1 MSISLSPSPGSR
13 SLWKWMLVLLTYNCC
28 CQLYLVPSAFASLAG
43 LHQCI
48 RFCKEMQFDASIII
62 IISRPSV
69 WLHLFGWQTVT
80 CCHWLWLV
88 KLELENGFRYFFLFP
103 YVYYICKMCMFAHVS
118 IGALLCVNFCTYD
131 IVLFSLTEFQS
142 LFTLKDHMKG
152 WGGEKNGVWWGG
164 THNLC
169 RIETASY
176 FWSVWMKP
184 KFVILIVLCRKEFSF
199 SGRELWWSEELEAWL
214 TQDFSLPLP
223 LSSCLES
230 LLKSRKEWKQHFI
243 RWHCILSSL
252 IPNKS
257 I

>member
-1 MSISLSPSPGSR
+1 MHVCTRVYWGFIVCEL
-13 SLWKWMLVLLTYNCC
+13 
-28 CQLYLVPSAFASLAG
+28 
-43 LHQCI
+43 
-48 RFCKEMQFDASIII
+48 
-62 IISRPSV
+62 
-69 WLHLFGWQTVT
+69 LHLWH
-80 CCHWLWLV
+80 CLI
-88 KLELENGFRYFFLFP
+88 FFDRISEF
-103 YVYYICKMCMFAHVS
+103 VHIERSHERMGGRKKM
-118 IGALLCVNFCTYD
+118 
-131 IVLFSLTEFQS
+131 VL
-142 LFTLKDHMKG
+142 G
-152 WGGEKNGVWWGG
+152 GG

>member
-1 MSISLSPSPGSR
+1 MVLGISFYFLMYITYVKCACLHTCLLGLYCVWTFALMTLSYF
-13 SLWKWMLVLLTYNCC
+13 LWQNFRVC
-28 CQLYLVPSAFASLAG
+28 S
-43 LHQCI
+43 
-48 RFCKEMQFDASIII
+48 
-62 IISRPSV
+62 
-69 WLHLFGWQTVT
+69 
-80 CCHWLWLV
+80 HWKITW
-88 KLELENGFRYFFLFP
+88 
-103 YVYYICKMCMFAHVS
+103 
-118 IGALLCVNFCTYD
+118 
-131 IVLFSLTEFQS
+131 
-142 LFTLKDHMKG
+142 KD
-152 WGGEKNGVWWGG
+152 GGEKKNGVWWGG